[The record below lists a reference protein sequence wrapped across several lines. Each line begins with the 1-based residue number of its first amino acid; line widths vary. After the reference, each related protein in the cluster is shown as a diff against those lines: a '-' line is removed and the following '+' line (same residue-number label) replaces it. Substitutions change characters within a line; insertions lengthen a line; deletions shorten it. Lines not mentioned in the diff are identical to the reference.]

1 MGQILINIGTSENS
15 GDGDAINVAGSKI
28 NSNFTELYAR
38 PSVLSHIGMFQNNI
52 SSTLTNADITLQP
65 SGTGSV
71 VFPAIKIND
80 NNIEGT
86 RSNEDIKIVPSG
98 SGKVVFAG
106 VGFSGTSISSA
117 DSTTI
122 NFNENV
128 ITDGTVSASGNTIL
142 SGSLEVGSTL
152 TATGGL
158 TTLSQMSVTGT
169 TTLGTTNID
178 NISIDDNIISTSSNA
193 DLIFTPGGTG
203 QVNITNL
210 TIDSAINMT
219 DNEISVTTSNADLK
233 LSASGTGDIVLA
245 GIRIHGTTF
254 SSDDSSIINFNDALI
269 IDGAVTISGAVT
281 FDSDLAVNNNVTV
294 TGDLTVSTET
304 TIPGPVE
311 IDNLN
316 INDNIISSDSN
327 ADIIFQ
333 PGGTGAVNISRLV
346 VDSNITMTDNEIS
359 CTTSNADLV
368 LTGSSSGKVNITS
381 GEISGTIDNTVIG
394 GTTPAAG
401 TFTTLTFD
409 PTNGGTINADGVTIT
424 DNTITTSASN
434 ANLEFLAS
442 GSGKVSINGFLLPT
456 SDGSSGDIIKT
467 DGSKN
472 LSFEASSILLGQSDI
487 QDAQNTIGF
496 TSITDINANTA
507 AGDHESITASTSVI
521 DEWAQSKYDS
531 AFYHIISRTEA
542 HDSSIE
548 FAVQK
553 MIIAQGTEDG
563 STFDSFGGASQI
575 VNTTASPVLDQAVQ
589 LTTDIRSSK
598 VRLIGQGGSSKD
610 GSTTNAINALKYYRI
625 GLGDNDSSVSDGKT
639 TTIVVADLDSATANL
654 DTFAKAD
661 YRGAKYYISIN
672 NTTSN
677 EVESTEVLV
686 IHNGTD
692 AFIQEYNTIISNT
705 TSDPLATFTADISG
719 SNVRLRGA
727 NGTAGTCR
735 VTMYRVLLAD
745 DESDSSGTHVSG
757 IGAQTVTNTSQTT
770 IDTNT
775 FRGTAS
781 PDVSSQK
788 VISSYDNTFD
798 SVWYHAIHKDVTN
811 QEFIMHKYSTLNGTT
826 DDGSTQIAQLTDS
839 SIVKTGA
846 FNDVNAVDV
855 GISGS
860 KIQLLATGES
870 DGSTTVANATSYY
883 AIGLGDNTVSSTTG
897 LIGLEG
903 GITLAGNNETE
914 IDHVVA
920 TGTTQGSLA
929 ATRTGAQFTASQFNG
944 ALYHVVTHDLANGS
958 FETQKISVLHNFN
971 DAFLTSSSVTST
983 DEADQHP
990 TFDADM
996 VTSDDSASA
1005 VRLRMTD
1012 SDGSSVT
1019 PSNTMGYY
1027 RIGIGDSDSTG
1038 YVGELGLVNDIM
1050 HVNIID
1056 SSSVVLDAMT
1066 KTAHVGAKYFINVRN
1081 QSTGETSNIEAL
1093 ITHDNTTGYIIS
1105 YNEHFSGNNSLITLT
1120 ADVSGNTLSIRGSAT
1135 AGGSTK
1141 VIVHRIVA
1149 FGDSESTE
1157 ANSDSTRK
1165 VIGNIVTSS
1174 SATEFDTFQSSDT
1187 DAVHYVITGQ
1197 GGTNENYICEATVV
1211 TDGTEVFV
1219 SHGPSINTKSEGE
1232 LLELSATI
1240 SGGTVSVKA
1249 ASLSGA
1255 TAVQAYAVR
1264 IKAPAVTTGTIDSW
1278 ATASYR
1284 GAKYYISAKNNL
1296 GETHNIEALVV
1307 HDGSDAYITTYNSH
1321 FTNVSLISLTAA
1333 ISGSDLVLTGTPAT
1347 ADVVAKFYRIR
1358 LADNE
1363 SNATGADSK
1372 VIDATVVGSSATLI
1386 DTFNDPNQTGAHY
1399 IIVATNSSE
1408 GASSIMEANV
1418 LTNGVDAFVSGGP
1431 KVSSKDSDQITLT
1444 ADHNGSQTVSLRAA
1458 STSGSSTTVNA
1469 FRIHML
1475 RGDAQPY
1482 TVLDS
1487 FAHST
1492 YQGAFYVAVG
1502 KNEDSQCQIADLAI
1516 ASDGDDA
1523 YINATPNISTH
1534 STTNPVVNFTAGI
1547 NGSNVELRGQNQT
1560 ENTNTTVNMYRI
1572 HLARAAGNP
1581 SSIATLDSFSA
1592 TDFRGAKYTVSISDT
1607 ASGDLGL
1614 YETCDVNLVHD
1625 GSTVFLSVHGRVTN
1639 HTADLV
1645 TFSADIDSG
1654 NVRLRGT
1661 ISNTNSHTVTVVR
1674 RVIKV

>member
-28 NSNFTELYAR
+28 NTNFTELYAR
-38 PSVLSHIGMFQNNI
+38 PSVLSHIGIFQNNI

-71 VFPAIKIND
+71 VFPGLKIND

-86 RSNEDIKIVPSG
+86 RSNEDIKIIPSG
-98 SGKVVFAG
+98 SGSVVFAG
-106 VGFSGTSISSA
+106 VSFSGTSISAS
-117 DSTTI
+117 DSSSI
-122 NFNENV
+122 NLNENV
-128 ITDGTVSASGNTIL
+128 ITDGTFSVSGNSSITGALTL
-142 SGSLEVGSTL
+142 SSTL
-152 TATGGL
+152 TATSGL
-158 TTLSQMSVTGT
+158 STLSSLSVSGI

-193 DLIFTPGGTG
+193 DLILTPGGSG

-210 TIDSAINMT
+210 TIDSAIQMT

-233 LSASGTGDIVLA
+233 LSASGTGDIVLG
-245 GIRIHGTTF
+245 GIRVHGTSF
-254 SSDDSSIINFNDALI
+254 SSDDSSIVNINDALI
-269 IDGAVTISGAVT
+269 IDGAVTVAGAVT
-281 FDSDLAVNNNVTV
+281 FDSSLAVNNNVTV
-294 TGDLTVSTET
+294 SGDLTVSASS
-304 TIPGPVE
+304 TIPGTVQ

-327 ADIIFQ
+327 ADIIFT
-333 PGGTGAVNISRLV
+333 PGGTGSVNISKLV

-381 GEISGTIDNTVIG
+381 GSISGTVDNTIIG

-409 PTNGGTINADGVTIT
+409 PTNSGILNADSVTIT

-442 GSGKVSINGFLLPT
+442 GSGKVSVNGFTLPT

-496 TSITDINANTA
+496 ISITDINANTA
-507 AGDHESITASTSVI
+507 AGDHESITASASVI

-531 AFYHIISRTEA
+531 AFYHIISRTES

-575 VNTTASPVLDQAVQ
+575 VNTTASPVLDQTVQ

-598 VRLIGQGGSSKD
+598 IRLLGQGGSSKD

-745 DESDSSGTHVSG
+745 DESDSSGTHVSV

-811 QEFIMHKYSTLNGTT
+811 QEFMIHKYSTLHGTT
-826 DDGSTQIAQLTDS
+826 DDGSTQIAQITDS

-846 FNDVNAVDV
+846 FNDINTVDV

-870 DGSTTVANATSYY
+870 DGSTTIANATSYY
-883 AIGLGDNTVSSTTG
+883 AIGLGDNTASSTTG

-944 ALYHVVTHDLANGS
+944 AMYHVVTRDLANGS

-971 DAFLTSSSVTST
+971 DAFMTSSAVTST

-1019 PSNTMGYY
+1019 PSNTMAYY

-1038 YVGELGLVNDIM
+1038 YVGELGLQHDIM
-1050 HVNIID
+1050 HVNIIG
-1056 SSSVVLDAMT
+1056 STVVTLDAI
-1066 KTAHVGAKYFINVRN
+1066 AHGSHVGAKYFINVRN
-1081 QSTGETSNIEAL
+1081 QSTGECGNIEAL
-1093 ITHDNTTGYIIS
+1093 VTHDGSSAYITT
-1105 YNEHFSGNNSLITLT
+1105 YNEVFSGNNSLITLT
-1120 ADVSGNTLSIRGSAT
+1120 ADISGSSFRLRGSAT

-1141 VIVHRIVA
+1141 VVVNRIIA
-1149 FGDSESTE
+1149 FGDSESDET
-1157 ANSDSTRK
+1157 NSDSTRK
-1165 VIGNIVTSS
+1165 IIGNASVSS
-1174 SATEFDTFQSSDT
+1174 TATEFDTFMSSET
-1187 DAVHYVITGQ
+1187 DAAHYVITGQ
-1197 GGTNENYICEATVV
+1197 KGSDENFIGEATVV
-1211 TDGTEVFV
+1211 TDGTNVFV
-1219 SHGPSINTKSEGE
+1219 SQGPMLSTKDTDMIEV
-1232 LLELSATI
+1232 SATI
-1240 SGGTVSVKA
+1240 SSGTVSVKA
-1249 ASLSGA
+1249 ASTSGA
-1255 TAVQAYAVR
+1255 STVQAYAVKL
-1264 IKAPAVTTGTIDSW
+1264 KAPAVATGTVDSW
-1278 ATASYR
+1278 AISSYR

-1307 HDGSDAYITTYNSH
+1307 HDGSDAYITTYNTH
-1321 FTNVSLISLTAA
+1321 FTNISLISLTAA
-1333 ISGSDLVLTGTPAT
+1333 ISGGNLVVTGTPAT
-1347 ADVVAKFYRIR
+1347 ADVVVKFYRIR

-1408 GASSIMEANV
+1408 GASSIMEAN
-1418 LTNGVDAFVSGGP
+1418 LITNGVDAFVSGGP

>member
-71 VFPAIKIND
+71 VFPGIKIND

-86 RSNEDIKIVPSG
+86 RSNEDIKFIPSG
-98 SGKVVFAG
+98 SGKVVFGG
-106 VGFSGTSISSA
+106 VAFSGTTISAGDSASIN
-117 DSTTI
+117 I
-122 NFNENV
+122 NEDV
-128 ITDGTVSASGNTIL
+128 TVDGTFSSSGNATL
-142 SGSLEVGSTL
+142 SGSLEVGTTF

-158 TTLSQMSVTGT
+158 TTLSQLTVSGT

-178 NISIDDNIISTSSNA
+178 NISIDDNIISTASNA

-210 TIDSAINMT
+210 TVDSSINLT
-219 DNEISVTTSNADLK
+219 DNQISVTTSNADLK
-233 LSASGTGDIVLA
+233 LSASGTGDIILA
-245 GIRIHGTTF
+245 GIRVHGTSL
-254 SSDDSSIINFNDALI
+254 SSDDSSAININDALI
-269 IDGAVTISGAVT
+269 IDGAVTISGAVS
-281 FDSDLAVNNNVTV
+281 FDSSLAVNNNVTV
-294 TGDLTVSTET
+294 NGDLTVSSET

-311 IDNLN
+311 IDNIN

-327 ADIIFQ
+327 ADIIFT
-333 PGGTGAVNISRLV
+333 PGGTGSVNISKLV

-368 LTGSSSGKVNITS
+368 LTGSGSGKVNITS
-381 GEISGTIDNTVIG
+381 GEISGTIDNTIIG

-401 TFTTLTFD
+401 TFTTITFD
-409 PTNGGTINADGVTIT
+409 PTATGTLNADSVTIT
-424 DNTITTSASN
+424 DNTISTSASN
-434 ANLEFLAS
+434 ANLEFTAS
-442 GSGKVSINGFLLPT
+442 GSGKVSINGFTLP
-456 SDGSSGDIIKT
+456 SADGNTGDIIKT
-467 DGSKN
+467 DGSKS
-472 LSFEASSILLGQSDI
+472 LSFEASAVLLGQSDI

-496 TSITDINANTA
+496 TTITDINANTA

-531 AFYHIISRTEA
+531 AFYHIIARTEA

-575 VNTTASPVLDQAVQ
+575 VNTTASPVLDQTVQ

-639 TTIVVADLDSATANL
+639 TTIVVADLDSAAATL
-654 DTFAKAD
+654 DSWSASS

-672 NTTSN
+672 NTSSN
-677 EVESTEVLV
+677 EVESTEVIV
-686 IHNGTD
+686 IHNGSD

-705 TSDPLATFTADISG
+705 TSDPLATFTADINSG
-719 SNVRLRGA
+719 NVRLRGA
-727 NGTAGTCR
+727 NGSAGTCR
-735 VTMYRVLLAD
+735 ITMYRVLLAD
-745 DESDSSGTHVSG
+745 NESDSSGTHVSV

-770 IDTNT
+770 IDGNT

-798 SVWYHAIHKDVTN
+798 SVWYHIINKDVTN
-811 QEFIMHKYSTLNGTT
+811 QEFMLQKYSTNNGTT
-826 DDGSTQIAQLTDS
+826 GDGSTLDAFITDS

-846 FNDVNAVDV
+846 FNDINTVDV
-855 GISGS
+855 AISGS

-870 DGSTTVANATSYY
+870 DGSTTIANASSYY
-883 AIGLGDNTVSSTTG
+883 AIGLGDNTADGSLG
-897 LIGLEG
+897 AIGTEAGVTLG
-903 GITLAGNNETE
+903 GNTETK

-920 TGTTQGSLA
+920 SGTTQGSKA
-929 ATRTGAQFTASQFNG
+929 ATRTAAQFTASEFNG
-944 ALYHVVTHDLANGS
+944 AMFHVVTRDLANGS

-971 DAFLTSSSVTST
+971 DAFMSSSAVTST
-983 DEADQHP
+983 DEADQHA

-996 VTSDDSASA
+996 VTADDSASA

-1019 PSNTMGYY
+1019 PSNTMSYY
-1027 RIGIGDSDSTG
+1027 RIGIGDGDSTG
-1038 YVGELGLVNDIM
+1038 YVGELGLQHDIM
-1050 HVNIID
+1050 HKDIID
-1056 SSSVVLDAMT
+1056 SSVVTLDAISHG
-1066 KTAHVGAKYFINVRN
+1066 AHCGAKYFINVKN
-1081 QSTGETSNIEAL
+1081 QSTGECSNIEAL
-1093 ITHDNTTGYIIS
+1093 VTHDGSAAYITT
-1105 YNEHFSGNNSLITLT
+1105 YNEVFSGNNSLINLT
-1120 ADVSGNTLSIRGSAT
+1120 ADISGSSFRLRGSST

-1141 VIVHRIVA
+1141 VVVNRIIA
-1149 FGDSESTE
+1149 FGDSESDET
-1157 ANSDSTRK
+1157 NSDSTRK
-1165 VIGNIVTSS
+1165 IIGNTIVSS
-1174 SATEFDTFQSSDT
+1174 TATEFDTFMSSET
-1187 DAVHYVITGQ
+1187 DAAHYVITGQ
-1197 GGTNENYICEATVV
+1197 KGSDENFIGEAFVV
-1211 TDGTEVFV
+1211 TDGTNVFV
-1219 SHGPSINTKSEGE
+1219 SQGPMVSTKDTDMIEV
-1232 LLELSATI
+1232 SATI
-1240 SGGTVSVKA
+1240 SSGTISVKA
-1249 ASLSGA
+1249 SSTSGS
-1255 TAVQAYAVR
+1255 TTVQAYAVKL
-1264 IKAPAVTTGTIDSW
+1264 KAPEVATGTIDAWNISDH
-1278 ATASYR
+1278 R
-1284 GAKYYISAKNNL
+1284 GAKYYISAKDST
-1296 GETHNIEALVV
+1296 GQVENIEVLCV
-1307 HDGSDAYITTYNSH
+1307 HDGSDAYMTDYNQVK
-1321 FTNVSLISLTAA
+1321 TNNSLITLSVAVTN
-1333 ISGSDLVLTGTPAT
+1333 GQLVLTADPLT
-1347 ADVVAKFYRIR
+1347 ADVVVKWYRIR

-1363 SNATGADSK
+1363 SNATGADTK
-1372 VIDATVVGSSATLI
+1372 VIDATTVSSSATLI
-1386 DTFNDPNQTGAHY
+1386 DTFDDPNQTGAHY

-1408 GASSIMEANV
+1408 GTSSIMEANLV
-1418 LTNGVDAFVSGGP
+1418 TNGVDAFVSGGP
-1431 KVSSKDSDQITLT
+1431 KVSSKDSDQIILT

-1502 KNEDSQCQIADLAI
+1502 KNENNESQIADLAI
-1516 ASDGDDA
+1516 ASDGDDS
-1523 YINATPNISTH
+1523 YILNTGPNISTH
-1534 STTNPVVNFTAGI
+1534 STSSPLVDFTTGI
-1547 NGSNVELRGQNQT
+1547 NGSNVELRGQNSQ

-1592 TDFRGAKYTVSISDT
+1592 SDFRAAKYTVSISDS

-1614 YETCDVNLVHD
+1614 YETCDVNLTHD

-1639 HTADLV
+1639 HTGDLV

-1661 ISNTNSHTVTVVR
+1661 ISNTNTHTVTVVR

>member
-86 RSNEDIKIVPSG
+86 RSNEDIKIIPSG
-98 SGKVVFAG
+98 SGSVVFAG

-128 ITDGTVSASGNTIL
+128 ITDGTFSASGNATL
-142 SGSLEVGSTL
+142 SGSLEVGTTL

-254 SSDDSSIINFNDALI
+254 SSDDSSTINFNDALI

-507 AGDHESITASTSVI
+507 AGDHESITATASVI
-521 DEWAQSKYDS
+521 DEWAQAKYDS
-531 AFYHIISRTEA
+531 AFYHILTRTEA

-575 VNTTASPVLDQAVQ
+575 VNTTASPVLDQTVQ

-598 VRLIGQGGSSKD
+598 VRLLGQGGSSKD

-745 DESDSSGTHVSG
+745 DESDSSGTHVSV

-811 QEFIMHKYSTLNGTT
+811 QEFMIHKYSTLNGTT

-846 FNDVNAVDV
+846 FNDINTVDV

-870 DGSTTVANATSYY
+870 DGSTTIANATSYY
-883 AIGLGDNTVSSTTG
+883 AIGLGDNTVSSTIG

-920 TGTTQGSLA
+920 TGTTQGSVA

-944 ALYHVVTHDLANGS
+944 AMFHVVTRDLANGS

-971 DAFLTSSSVTST
+971 DAFMTSSAVTST

-1019 PSNTMGYY
+1019 PSNTMAYY

-1038 YVGELGLVNDIM
+1038 YVGELGLQHDIM
-1050 HVNIID
+1050 HVDIIG
-1056 SSSVVLDAMT
+1056 STVVTLDQISHG
-1066 KTAHVGAKYFINVRN
+1066 AHVRAKYFINVRN
-1081 QSTGETSNIEAL
+1081 QSTGECGNIEAL
-1093 ITHDNTTGYIIS
+1093 VTHDGSSAYITS
-1105 YNEHFSGNNSLITLT
+1105 YNEVFSGNNSLITLT
-1120 ADVSGNTLSIRGSAT
+1120 ADISGSAFRLRGSAT

-1141 VIVHRIVA
+1141 VVVNRIIA
-1149 FGDSESTE
+1149 FGDSESDET
-1157 ANSDSTRK
+1157 NSDSTRK
-1165 VIGNIVTSS
+1165 IIGNASVSS
-1174 SATEFDTFQSSDT
+1174 TATEFDTFMSSET
-1187 DAVHYVITGQ
+1187 DAAHYVITGQ
-1197 GGTNENYICEATVV
+1197 KGSDENFIGEATVV
-1211 TDGTEVFV
+1211 TDGTNVFV
-1219 SHGPSINTKSEGE
+1219 SQGPMLSTKDTDMIEV
-1232 LLELSATI
+1232 SATI
-1240 SGGTVSVKA
+1240 SSGTVSVKA
-1249 ASLSGA
+1249 ASTSGA
-1255 TAVQAYAVR
+1255 STVQAYAVKL
-1264 IKAPAVTTGTIDSW
+1264 KAPAVATGTVDSW
-1278 ATASYR
+1278 AISSYR

-1307 HDGSDAYITTYNSH
+1307 HDGSDAYITTYNTH
-1321 FTNVSLISLTAA
+1321 FTNISLISLTAA
-1333 ISGSDLVLTGTPAT
+1333 VSGGNLILTGTPAT
-1347 ADVVAKFYRIR
+1347 ADVVVKFYRIR

-1363 SNATGADSK
+1363 SNASGADSK

-1408 GASSIMEANV
+1408 GASSIMEAN
-1418 LTNGVDAFVSGGP
+1418 LITNGVDAFVSGGP

-1516 ASDGDDA
+1516 ASDGTDA

-1534 STTNPVVNFTAGI
+1534 STTDPVVNFTAGI

-1592 TDFRGAKYTVSISDT
+1592 TDFRAAKYTVSISDT

-1614 YETCDVNLVHD
+1614 YETCDVNLTHD
-1625 GSTVFLSVHGRVTN
+1625 ASTVFLSVHGRVTN
-1639 HTADLV
+1639 HTEDLV

-1674 RVIKV
+1674 RVIKI